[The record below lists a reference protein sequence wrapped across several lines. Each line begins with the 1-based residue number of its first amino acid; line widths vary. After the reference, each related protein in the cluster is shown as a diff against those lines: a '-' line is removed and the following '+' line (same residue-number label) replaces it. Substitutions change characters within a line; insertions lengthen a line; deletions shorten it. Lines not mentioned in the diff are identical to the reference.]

1 MWALARSHGRAWQA
15 LQAFLLPLVVAL
27 SVSIAVSDAF
37 PLYARMLAGPQTHV
51 CACRLE
57 RGQTDCACPI
67 CHPEHAADYAL
78 DAESIR
84 GRCGSD
90 SVTYGGKL
98 GLAVAPS
105 PVVTVSFGA
114 VASLPALAPPP
125 VPDELIAPPPV
136 PPPRRAAV

>member
-1 MWALARSHGRAWQA
+1 MRALARSHGGTWQA

-57 RGQTDCACPI
+57 HGQTDCACPI

-78 DAESIR
+78 DVESIR
-84 GRCGSD
+84 GKCGSD
-90 SVTYGGKL
+90 SITSGGKL
-98 GLAVAPS
+98 GLAIAPS

-114 VASLPALAPPP
+114 IASVPALAPPP
-125 VPDELIAPPPV
+125 GPNELFVPPPV
-136 PPPRRAAV
+136 PPPRRASV